1 MFGKLMNNYYYGK
14 SGKGDYQRDDLPRN
28 RWQLFWEMLRIRLAG
43 LFRLNLMTA
52 LIFVPLMYVLMVMV
66 NTLFAHLVGISEALS
81 NPEMTEAAKAL
92 VQDSP
97 QQIYSILFSG
107 LVMAIPAIAITGPVQ
122 AGMAYVTR
130 NWARDEHAFV
140 WSDFLDALK
149 GKFGQAIAPVTH
161 LAQVQ
166 AAHRYAVRAA
176 ATGDHQQRLAFQRNQ
191 EKGGRVIV
199 LQLDVVNAH
208 TAPALFAIR
217 VERRALDH
225 ALAADADEHRS
236 GRILDGR
243 QIERLRLGRGRP
255 GSADPRRGRSFHA
268 AHAPGLFQLRAQA
281 AIFGLQ
287 HLDVRAHGRGKRI
300 QVGNR
305 GAVNV
310 VRHGLSVGWQ
320 FQDAV
325 TVISGGTSCIQVFP
339 GLSGMTWPLASRK
352 VKGDWRSGRT
362 HLPG

>member
-130 NWARDEHAFV
+130 NWARDEHAFI
-140 WSDFLDALK
+140 WSDFKDAVKENWKQALGISLITGLVPVIMLVCWQFYGGMAQSSGLFYVIPQVLTMALGVVWMLALTFMYPMMVTYK
-149 GKFGQAIAPVTH
+149 MGFGTLIGNSLL
-161 LAQVQ
+161 LAVGRLPHTVG
-166 AAHRYAVRAA
+166 A
-176 ATGDHQQRLAFQRNQ
+176 RLAML
-191 EKGGRVIV
+191 VPTLI
-199 LQLDVVNAH
+199 A
-208 TAPALFAIR
+208 ALVAFYTPYMMY
-217 VERRALDH
+217 ALM
-225 ALAADADEHRS
+225 ALAGYYFLLGNGLARFVYASFTNAVFDRYINPRIEGVEVNRGLSTDLDDEDDAAE
-236 GRILDGR
+236 
-243 QIERLRLGRGRP
+243 E
-255 GSADPRRGRSFHA
+255 A
-268 AHAPGLFQLRAQA
+268 APGEDQA
-281 AIFGLQ
+281 
-287 HLDVRAHGRGKRI
+287 
-300 QVGNR
+300 
-305 GAVNV
+305 
-310 VRHGLSVGWQ
+310 
-320 FQDAV
+320 
-325 TVISGGTSCIQVFP
+325 
-339 GLSGMTWPLASRK
+339 
-352 VKGDWRSGRT
+352 
-362 HLPG
+362 